1 MIVRSA
7 YAYVGFF
14 FALELL
20 LLTASLLL
28 HLSIFIGVKE
38 PYEGFGVALF
48 RIAVVVGFPVASCT
62 SACRCR
68 PYIRKQQSY
77 FP

>member
-7 YAYVGFF
+7 YAYVGFL

-28 HLSIFIGVKE
+28 HLSILIGVKE
-38 PYEGFGVALF
+38 PY
-48 RIAVVVGFPVASCT
+48 VVC
-62 SACRCR
+62 
-68 PYIRKQQSY
+68 
-77 FP
+77 